1 MRGQEK
7 MKKYNL
13 EKVLHEIIRDIPG
26 AAKVEQKFNRGFMT
40 FDDALK
46 EIAFLYREEKEK
58 ENNEK

>member
-1 MRGQEK
+1 

-46 EIAFLYREEKEK
+46 EIASLYRDEKEK
-58 ENNEK
+58 ENSEK